1 MSWKAEVIADTYGK
15 WCGNGL
21 CFATEQEAQ
30 SYVLDLAMRWTA
42 VRDTRTVESPDAV
55 THKWTEKGLEESK
68 MIISNEAALA
78 LKAAVATR
86 GKHKGQLLARAP
98 RSHTLAYAAWQG
110 AMMALNPYH
119 VSIGGMLCMSAE
131 QKAIR
136 EEVTRVLEALPLKS
150 AIPLE
155 RNRQALEA
163 LGVW

>member
-1 MSWKAEVIADTYGK
+1 
-15 WCGNGL
+15 
-21 CFATEQEAQ
+21 
-30 SYVLDLAMRWTA
+30 
-42 VRDTRTVESPDAV
+42 
-55 THKWTEKGLEESK
+55 

-78 LKAAVATR
+78 LKGAVATR
-86 GKHKGQLLARAP
+86 GKHKGQLLAKAP

-119 VSIGGMLCMSAE
+119 VSIGGLLCMSAE
-131 QKAIR
+131 QRAIR